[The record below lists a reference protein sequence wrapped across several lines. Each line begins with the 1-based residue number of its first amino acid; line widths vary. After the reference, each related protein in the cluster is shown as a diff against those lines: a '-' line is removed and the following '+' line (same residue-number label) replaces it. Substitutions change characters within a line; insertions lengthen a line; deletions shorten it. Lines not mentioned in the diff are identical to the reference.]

1 MQASAL
7 LPQIPQ
13 PLPDGPTGRICSN
26 SKCNIRGNTA
36 QMGMAM
42 SGHENSGLTR
52 SAHDDR
58 ETLLA
63 AIEVIER
70 RWPVHREAT
79 GELLRRLVRRV
90 TEEN

>member
-1 MQASAL
+1 
-7 LPQIPQ
+7 
-13 PLPDGPTGRICSN
+13 
-26 SKCNIRGNTA
+26 
-36 QMGMAM
+36 M